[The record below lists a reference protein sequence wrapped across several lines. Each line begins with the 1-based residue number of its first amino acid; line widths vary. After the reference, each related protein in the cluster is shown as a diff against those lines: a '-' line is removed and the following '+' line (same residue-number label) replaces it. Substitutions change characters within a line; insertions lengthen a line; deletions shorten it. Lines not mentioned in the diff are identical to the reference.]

1 MDPLYR
7 PIAALLNRGIKE
19 SASAQGLCAELEGRR
34 LGVSLQPPGFSLCMT
49 IVDGLVD
56 VGPPVADAP
65 DAALSGSVL
74 GFNRLVLG
82 NAAEAIRSGAVTLS
96 GNPDVAEKFQAL
108 LDYARPDPEDELSR
122 VIGDVAAH
130 QVGQAARGFA
140 GWARGA
146 AESFSRSLTEYLQE
160 ERRDLPTRYEMEEF
174 LADVDQL
181 ANDVE
186 RTTARV
192 ERVKDKAET

>member
-7 PIAALLNRGIKE
+7 PIAALLNRGIQA
-19 SASAQGLCAELEGRR
+19 SASAQALCAELEGRR
-34 LGVSLQPPGFSLCMT
+34 LGVSVQPPGFSLCMT
-49 IVDGLVD
+49 VTDGHVD
-56 VGPPVADAP
+56 VGPPAADAP
-65 DAALSGSVL
+65 DAALAGSL
-74 GFNRLVLG
+74 LAFNRLVLG
-82 NAAEAIRSGAVTLS
+82 DAAAAIRSGAVTLS
-96 GNPDVAEKFQAL
+96 GDPDVAAKFQAL

-130 QVGQAARGFA
+130 QVGEAARGFT

-174 LADVDQL
+174 LAAVDRL

-186 RTTARV
+186 RAAARV
-192 ERVKDKAET
+192 ERLQAKAES